1 MEVKQ
6 NLCILVPG
14 FLNTNEQWCMTLE
27 FDVINEKGILSN
39 TFHKDDIMFV
49 VLQNT
54 VADS

>member
-1 MEVKQ
+1 
-6 NLCILVPG
+6 LVPG